1 MMEEKLRRS
10 GTMDVLA
17 QASNVV
23 EQAEA
28 RHGRVTLVLD
38 LDDPAQR
45 AAYAAA
51 LAVLQINGI
60 DPLTL
65 AQVSDAE
72 GAAAASSGPVSK
84 RAATAP
90 DEGDRADDREPYTA
104 NPTAGDKGEDVGAN
118 PADAAIWR
126 SYAEALGA
134 LTPDEARANQ
144 IVRET
149 FPRVRELLRDGAN
162 VEAVAQIQYRR
173 WTEEHLDTSRN

>member
-1 MMEEKLRRS
+1 MMEEELRRS

-28 RHGRVTLVLD
+28 SHGRVTLVLD
-38 LDDPAQR
+38 LDDSAQR

-65 AQVSDAE
+65 AQVSDA
-72 GAAAASSGPVSK
+72 GGGAAASSGPASK
-84 RAATAP
+84 RATAP
-90 DEGDRADDREPYTA
+90 DEGDRAHDREPYA
-104 NPTAGDKGEDVGAN
+104 PSPAASDGGEDVGAN
-118 PADAAIWR
+118 PVDAAIWR
-126 SYAEALGA
+126 SYVEALGA